1 MTQLLEHTSTSG
13 KLKFTLSDVEWL
25 SEHGFF
31 GDKHIELLNGEL
43 FVKGQQGFR
52 HAEAVRQ
59 ITEQFIKKLDAVYT
73 SSQCPVVLLSPPPD
87 FLEPDVAL
95 LRLPK
100 EQYRQRDVDSRD
112 VHFVL
117 EVADSSLE
125 RDQTDKKAA
134 YARNGIAEYWIYN
147 LNQNR
152 LEVYTHPQGQTYAES
167 AVYRVGQMVAPLEF
181 PKCSI
186 QWWVEE

>member
-1 MTQLLEHTSTSG
+1 MTQLLENTTTSG

-31 GDKHIELLNGEL
+31 GDRHIELLNGEI

-52 HAEAVRQ
+52 HAEAIRQ
-59 ITEQFIKKLDAVYT
+59 ITEQFIVKLDAVYT

-87 FLEPDVAL
+87 FLEPDVGL

-100 EQYRQRDVDSRD
+100 TQYRSCDVDSRD

-117 EVADSSLE
+117 EVSDSSLE
-125 RDQTDKKAA
+125 RDQTEKKAA
-134 YARNGIAEYWIYN
+134 YARNQIPEYWIYN

-152 LEVYTHPQGQTYAES
+152 LEVLTKSQGQTYQDAQ
-167 AVYRVGQMVAPLEF
+167 VYRVGQAVAPLEF
-181 PKCSI
+181 PECHI
-186 QWWVEE
+186 NWWVEE